1 MNTITNIDF
10 DRIAKAIE
18 FIHTHFKKQPS
29 LDEVAAEVHLSPS
42 HFQRM
47 FTEWAG
53 VSPKKFLQYT
63 SLAYAK
69 SLLKEEQTTLFDTA
83 MDTGLSGTGRL
94 HDLFVTIEGM
104 TPAEY
109 KNGGASLVVSYSFSD
124 SLFGKAIAASTSKG
138 LCYLA
143 FCSSEEEGLRQ
154 LAKNFHNAEVLHK
167 QTDIHKAAF
176 AIISNATN
184 DLSQIK
190 LHLKGTVFQLKVWEA
205 LLHIPLGQVST
216 YGAIAH
222 SIDAPGA
229 SRAVGSAIGSNPIAY
244 LIPCHRVIQSS
255 GALGGYMWGPSR
267 KRAIM
272 GWEAAQI
279 ET

>member
-109 KNGGASLVVSYSFSD
+109 KNGGASL
-124 SLFGKAIAASTSKG
+124 
-138 LCYLA
+138 
-143 FCSSEEEGLRQ
+143 
-154 LAKNFHNAEVLHK
+154 
-167 QTDIHKAAF
+167 
-176 AIISNATN
+176 
-184 DLSQIK
+184 
-190 LHLKGTVFQLKVWEA
+190 
-205 LLHIPLGQVST
+205 
-216 YGAIAH
+216 
-222 SIDAPGA
+222 
-229 SRAVGSAIGSNPIAY
+229 
-244 LIPCHRVIQSS
+244 
-255 GALGGYMWGPSR
+255 
-267 KRAIM
+267 
-272 GWEAAQI
+272 
-279 ET
+279 